1 MNTNILYKTTPQRQP
16 RPSLLWS
23 AVICIFTVY
32 YLQGTLYESG
42 SIISQGL
49 AGLIVLIG
57 GICTARCAWRW
68 LSIPAFLRW
77 TFVFLVMLTITY
89 IVSPKEV
96 YAQVFGEYLS
106 TFGQFKGGAIFSLM
120 VFVGYTIGSRQTVTQ
135 GQLRAT
141 LIILAALCVVS
152 FIRNSIATQLLFKRE
167 DVTNNAAYE
176 FLYLLPFIAMVLKRN
191 RMLAIAMLAVVLVF
205 VMAGVKRGAIL
216 CLALMLIYMVIWYN
230 RNFRLRFGAIAA
242 IVALI
247 TAGGYYVAY
256 TFEENEFL
264 QERLDQTLEGNS
276 SSRDTIYGDLWEHWT
291 DHTDIAT
298 KVMGEGS
305 AQTVNIAGNFA
316 HNDWLELLIDNG
328 LVGVAVYL
336 MMFVSALRYMA
347 RRRLDPYTRLS
358 MNLWLIFWFA
368 TTIFSMGYTSMF
380 GSIAMLLFGYEMAT
394 NKNNL
399 NNLAKQHT
407 VS

>member
-1 MNTNILYKTTPQRQP
+1 MAKTHNKQA

-23 AVICIFTVY
+23 AVICIFAVY

-49 AGLIVLIG
+49 AGMLVLIG
-57 GICTARCAWRW
+57 GICAVRCAWRW
-68 LSIPAFLRW
+68 LSLPAFMRW
-77 TFVFLVMLTITY
+77 TLVFLVMLTITY
-89 IVSPKEV
+89 IISPKEV
-96 YAQVFGEYLS
+96 YASVFGYNLS
-106 TFGQFKGGAIFSLM
+106 TFGQFKAAAIFSLM
-120 VFVGYTIGSRQTVTQ
+120 AFVGYTIGSGSRQTVTQ
-135 GQLRAT
+135 GQLRTA
-141 LIILAALCVVS
+141 LIILAAICVVS
-152 FIRNSIATQLLFKRE
+152 YIRNSIAAQLLFKRE
-167 DVTNNAAYE
+167 EVTNNAAYE
-176 FLYLLPFIAMVLKRN
+176 FLYLLPLNTMVLKRQ

-205 VMAGVKRGAIL
+205 VLAGVKRGAIV
-216 CLALMLIYMVIWYN
+216 CLALMLVYMLIWYH

-242 IVALI
+242 IVVLI
-247 TAGGYYVAY
+247 AAGGYYVAY

-264 QERLDQTLEGNS
+264 QHRLDQTLEGNS

-291 DHTDIAT
+291 DHADIAT
-298 KVMGEGS
+298 KVLGEGS
-305 AQTVNIAGNFA
+305 AQTVHVAGNFA

-347 RRRLDPYTRLS
+347 RRHLDPYTRLS